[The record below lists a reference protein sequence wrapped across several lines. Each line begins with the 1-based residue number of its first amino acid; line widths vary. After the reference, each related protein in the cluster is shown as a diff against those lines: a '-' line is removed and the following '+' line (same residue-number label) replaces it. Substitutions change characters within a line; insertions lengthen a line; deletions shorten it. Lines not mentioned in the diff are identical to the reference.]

1 MKIIN
6 CSVNAFVCCLGNE
19 LACKC
24 VDWVLRNETSNSLAI
39 ASQLVVSV
47 AILAQGILWEALAFA
62 VDFSLPRHL
71 TCPIKLQK
79 SLAGKLVQLLPR
91 GVLTTPMRTVEHA
104 FAYSDWR
111 RKLRPEQRSLLT
123 QKGGFFLNASRPA

>member
-6 CSVNAFVCCLGNE
+6 CSVNTFVCCLGNE

-71 TCPIKLQK
+71 TFPVKMQK
-79 SLAGKLVQLLPR
+79 SLAGRLVQLLPR
-91 GVLTTPMRTVEHA
+91 H
-104 FAYSDWR
+104 
-111 RKLRPEQRSLLT
+111 
-123 QKGGFFLNASRPA
+123 